1 MTARPYRIRVRARQS
16 IMTPQRERGNAKCE
30 QSRRHAGTNP
40 IMSPNIISNAYVINE
55 YLHAHRDRWRPS
67 TIRLRRIQLRA
78 LAEALHPVDLINAT
92 EDDLYRWRDHLVGA
106 PETLSS
112 YVSATRGLYRWMSTR
127 ARPRLRVD
135 DPSAVLDR
143 PKVPPRLPRPMLD
156 AHFDLALRC
165 ATTRPELFVWLVLAG
180 CSGLRCCE
188 IAWMQTTDVEE
199 RDRGGALL
207 HIVGKGGK
215 RRTVPAGA
223 ALMEAMRPFLRGPR
237 GPVFT
242 RPSDG
247 RAHTPDRVSQLI
259 NRFLR
264 DLDIHETAH
273 SLRHRFGTDYHA
285 IDPDLFR
292 QASLMGHASLDM
304 TRRYTEVS
312 PTEAM
317 RYVDDLTARRLSGG
331 GGPGRAA

>member
-1 MTARPYRIRVRARQS
+1 MS
-16 IMTPQRERGNAKCE
+16 PQRDRRDSNRDG
-30 QSRRHAGTNP
+30 SSRHAVTNDVVP
-40 IMSPNIISNAYVINE
+40 ITNNIPNE
-55 YLHAHRDRWRPS
+55 YVVQEYLRAHRDRWQPG
-67 TIRLRRIQLRA
+67 TTRLRRIQVRA
-78 LAEALHPVDLINAT
+78 LAIALAPTPLVDAT
-92 EDDLYRWRDHLVGA
+92 EDDLYRWRHDLTGK
-106 PETLSS
+106 PETIAS
-112 YVSATRGLYRWMSTR
+112 YVSAARSLYRWMSAR

-135 DPSAVLDR
+135 DPTAILDR
-143 PKVPPRLPRPMLD
+143 PRVPARLPRPMLD

-165 ATTRPELFVWLVLAG
+165 AVHDPQMYVWLVLAG

-199 RDRGGALL
+199 RPDGSALL

-215 RRTVPAGA
+215 RRTAAAGA
-223 ALMEAMRPFLRGPR
+223 ATMQAMRPFLRGPR

-259 NRFLR
+259 NAFLR
-264 DLDIHETAH
+264 ELDIHETAH

-292 QASLMGHASLDM
+292 QAALMGHASLDM

-312 PTEAM
+312 PLESV
-317 RYVDDLTARRLSGG
+317 RYVDELTTRRVSGDWRRG
-331 GGPGRAA
+331 AA